1 MPPAAFFLEVTVP
14 SLTQFITTALMVYSV
29 RRSERFSSLSSS
41 SGSRVFS
48 TAMVPAM
55 PPTFMS
61 ASTVPRLVQP
71 SILPSFWAV
80 RFSDSSSKMFLLPGS
95 LISSTASSS
104 RLETTLIWSLME
116 RRLLVRVLLAESI
129 SRLRV
134 LIWSVMFVTASN
146 SSSLVAVIS
155 EEGRGTWIGSCSASQ

>member
-1 MPPAAFFLEVTVP
+1 MPPAASFLEVTVP

-71 SILPSFWAV
+71 SILPSF
-80 RFSDSSSKMFLLPGS
+80 
-95 LISSTASSS
+95 
-104 RLETTLIWSLME
+104 
-116 RRLLVRVLLAESI
+116 
-129 SRLRV
+129 
-134 LIWSVMFVTASN
+134 
-146 SSSLVAVIS
+146 
-155 EEGRGTWIGSCSASQ
+155 